1 MGVIESLK
9 QKSEENQDV
18 VEELSEEQVDESE
31 ENTDI
36 GSGDSETAK
45 KTENPDPKD
54 DLQNSPPDSDQK
66 RTSKR
71 MKVDT
76 TQVVAD

>member
-9 QKSEENQDV
+9 QKSEENQDA

-31 ENTDI
+31 ENADI
-36 GSGDSETAK
+36 GSGDSETAQ
-45 KTENPDPKD
+45 KTKNP
-54 DLQNSPPDSDQK
+54 PPDSDQK

-76 TQVVAD
+76 TQVVADCE